1 MGDPDR
7 PAQRR
12 LTARMWTSAGW
23 LTGTLH
29 VPIDVPLLSFL
40 NREEEFLTLTDAQLP
55 WQRKALPF
63 LALQRN
69 AALVVVPETEEVE
82 GATEGPV
89 SHQVSC
95 LLDGGVVMGTLRLPR
110 DERVSDRLT
119 RRQRFF
125 VLRDCTVGIDVDGGR
140 QTIEGTPAAII
151 NGRGL
156 VGVAE
161 T

>member
-1 MGDPDR
+1 
-7 PAQRR
+7 
-12 LTARMWTSAGW
+12 MWTSAGW

-29 VPIDVPLLSFL
+29 VPVDIPLLSFL
-40 NREEEFLTLTDAQLP
+40 NRPDDFLTLTEVQLP
-55 WQRKALPF
+55 WQRNPLPF

-69 AALVVVPETEEVE
+69 ATLLVIPEVDEVE

-95 LLDGGVVMGTLRLPR
+95 LLQGGVVMGTLRLPH

-125 VLRDCTVGIDVDGGR
+125 VLRDCTVGIDANADGDR
-140 QTIEGTPAAII
+140 QTIEGTPAAIL
-151 NGRGL
+151 NGSRL